1 MEAAESAAVGWVV
14 VGMATAVMVTVAEA
28 LEEGEAVAVA
38 MEAEAM
44 ETAAMV
50 WVVRVVAAWGGVDE
64 VAEVLVLAA
73 RETGEEEPVVE
84 AWVVAAMDLEA
95 AAAVG
100 AWAVAVTEREA
111 EEDWEAAVKARVVAA
126 DVAVAAA
133 FAVDLRG

>member
-44 ETAAMV
+44 ESVGQAE
-50 WVVRVVAAWGGVDE
+50 VVRVVAAWGGVDE

-111 EEDWEAAVKARVVAA
+111 EEEGEAAVKARVVAA